1 MAQDDADRPAR
12 EARLALH
19 DDLAVMLVGNLGGA
33 RQLVGG
39 KLRAVHAAA
48 VAVAALEDRR
58 PDVLGSWRVPDLVG
72 LILLEVAD
80 RDRQPGR
87 TAEVHVAPLVGVDL
101 FERRQAE
108 AAAQVRLGLAA
119 RPPVEPLDEQV
130 VLVVRHRAVG
140 ERQRLVAIVVVQRV
154 HGRDNEQQLRGRTA
168 RGREAVERQAQPEI
182 LLEAL
187 GQRGPEHTPA
197 VGFGLLEARG
207 AFGQAPEAD
216 VATLEAE
223 QRLEAR
229 REDLVHGRLQDTPVA
244 TPATKRLLPTVLT
257 TVHDPVW
264 LAMLVGPTASTTS
277 RSMTTRDYDIVVL
290 GDFRFPGGTSTAV
303 AEELAAGAAA
313 GYRTALVQ
321 IKGPVLK
328 YPHPFH
334 PRIRACI
341 DDRRVDLVDPDQ
353 PVTGR
358 LLLAHHPS
366 LFTHRLLQG
375 LHLSAERKL
384 LVVWHPPLDGAG
396 SPAYDWASVDRNAR
410 ALLGD
415 DLLWAPVGPLVR
427 AQFETVDDG
436 PRLFADDWH
445 SVVDPDAWRVDR
457 RRFVESRPVIG
468 RHSRP
473 DPLKWPDSR
482 ELTLAAYP
490 DDPRFLVRV
499 LGGGPY
505 LHTLLGVYPRNW
517 QVYGFNAMP
526 AERFLGMIDFF
537 VYFHHSRWVEAFG
550 RTIIEAMASG
560 ALAILAPH
568 FRALFGTP
576 RSTPSRMRRRT
587 WCRATAPAR
596 SASGSRSSAA
606 GRRSEPDFSRD
617 AYIRRLQALIGPPRA
632 ITATVPARSR
642 AARFACSWSRPTA
655 SGSAI

>member
-1 MAQDDADRPAR
+1 M
-12 EARLALH
+12 
-19 DDLAVMLVGNLGGA
+19 
-33 RQLVGG
+33 
-39 KLRAVHAAA
+39 
-48 VAVAALEDRR
+48 
-58 PDVLGSWRVPDLVG
+58 
-72 LILLEVAD
+72 
-80 RDRQPGR
+80 
-87 TAEVHVAPLVGVDL
+87 
-101 FERRQAE
+101 
-108 AAAQVRLGLAA
+108 
-119 RPPVEPLDEQV
+119 
-130 VLVVRHRAVG
+130 
-140 ERQRLVAIVVVQRV
+140 
-154 HGRDNEQQLRGRTA
+154 
-168 RGREAVERQAQPEI
+168 
-182 LLEAL
+182 
-187 GQRGPEHTPA
+187 
-197 VGFGLLEARG
+197 
-207 AFGQAPEAD
+207 
-216 VATLEAE
+216 
-223 QRLEAR
+223 
-229 REDLVHGRLQDTPVA
+229 
-244 TPATKRLLPTVLT
+244 
-257 TVHDPVW
+257 
-264 LAMLVGPTASTTS
+264 
-277 RSMTTRDYDIVVL
+277 
-290 GDFRFPGGTSTAV
+290 
-303 AEELAAGAAA
+303 
-313 GYRTALVQ
+313 
-321 IKGPVLK
+321 LK

-568 FRALFGTP
+568 FRALFGDAAVYAEP
-576 RSTPSRMRRRT
+576 HEAPDLVQSYRASPKRFREQIERGWSTVR
-587 WCRATAPAR
+587 
-596 SASGSRSSAA
+596 
-606 GRRSEPDFSRD
+606 
-617 AYIRRLQALIGPPRA
+617 
-632 ITATVPARSR
+632 
-642 AARFACSWSRPTA
+642 ARFQP
-655 SGSAI
+655 